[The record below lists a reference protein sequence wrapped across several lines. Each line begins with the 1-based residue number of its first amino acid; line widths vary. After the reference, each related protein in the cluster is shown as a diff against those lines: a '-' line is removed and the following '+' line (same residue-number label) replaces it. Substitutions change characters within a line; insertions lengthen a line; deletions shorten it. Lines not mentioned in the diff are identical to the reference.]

1 MPLEFNTV
9 FDIATPDGAVF
20 PAGTP
25 LTRLPDD
32 AAAGFLEHVLRAQ
45 AGHQN
50 DLPLAPFDGY
60 AVMLPNG
67 YPLLLEHEELQARR
81 PALRVIRWADTSDS
95 PGGC

>member
-1 MPLEFNTV
+1 MPLEFDTV
-9 FDIATPDGAVF
+9 YEITTPDGAVF

-50 DLPLAPFDGY
+50 ELPMAPFDGY

-81 PALRVIRWADTSDS
+81 PPLRVVR
-95 PGGC
+95 